1 MWGRADNGRGEC
13 PTFTG
18 CAVRAAAMAKAGG
31 ILMTAGPPAA
41 ADVVMA
47 SDRATFAGQMCL

>member
-1 MWGRADNGRGEC
+1 VGQGRQRQGEC

-18 CAVRAAAMAKAGG
+18 CPVRAAAMAKAGG